1 MTPGT
6 ILFDPNFRF
15 KDGKVGKKLF
25 VLLSGGSVGD
35 YVVAK
40 MTSRGDRFGFQCGC
54 QAMDRFPNFFLPQHS
69 CCLSGNTWIQLES
82 YYEFEFHELSS
93 RIVDGSIKQIGALGP
108 ELTVELLICATH
120 SNDVTGYQS
129 RAIQA
134 ALERLQAPK
143 GL

>member
-15 KDGKVGKKLF
+15 KDGKVGRKLI
-25 VLLSGGSVGD
+25 VLLSDGGLGN

-54 QAMDRFPNFFLPQHS
+54 QTTDRFPNFFLPQNA
-69 CCLSGNTWIQLES
+69 CCLKENTWVQLET
-82 YYEFEFHELSS
+82 YYEFEFHELNS
-93 RIVDGSIKQIGALGP
+93 RIVAGSIRQVGALDSD
-108 ELTVELLICATH
+108 LTEELLICATH
-120 SNDVTGYQS
+120 SDDVTGYQE

-134 ALERLQAPK
+134 ALVKL